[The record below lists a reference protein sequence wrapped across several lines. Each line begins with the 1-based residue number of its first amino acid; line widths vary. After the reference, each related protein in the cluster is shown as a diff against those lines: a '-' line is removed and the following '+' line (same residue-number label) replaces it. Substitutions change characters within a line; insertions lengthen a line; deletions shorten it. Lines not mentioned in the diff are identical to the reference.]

1 MRFSHSEVWFFE
13 ADMAAAEFDLL
24 TLGPFEISVATR
36 RAAASGQ
43 ALDLPEE
50 DVALLVEFVRH
61 LGTVLARRSLQVLPA
76 PAVALDARIAR
87 LNLALAPHGQGR
99 YYIIEVDAGYMLI
112 TPERD
117 GVSSPAPLRH
127 NLPQR
132 PNPIIGRERA
142 LREVGEQLRSSRLLN
157 IVGGGGVGKTTL
169 ALAAVDHEVD
179 RWRDGV
185 RLLELA
191 ATTEPLRVAPALAA
205 LLDVRLPEG
214 EPLQTLVEALA
225 PLELLLVLD
234 NCEQVVE
241 EAARVVQAL
250 LQGTHGIRFL
260 VTSREPLEVAGERVY
275 RLAPLELPPPSVGQ
289 SWPQAMGYSA
299 VQLFVEQARRA
310 DPGFRPEAVDP
321 AALAELCRRL
331 DGLPLAIELVAA
343 WVDFYGVEGLLSEL
357 DADLIRLTN
366 LSAPAQSSHRSLE
379 SLVDW
384 SHAQLSEAEQTT
396 FRRISV
402 FRRGFGFES
411 AFAVAVDAGFDRA
424 TVLNHLVRLAANSLL
439 TIEVAAGQ
447 PMYRLPECHRAYA
460 SQRLAGDPQ
469 YDEIRRRHALHTARV
484 FDNAG
489 TDREALSRTAFLAAY
504 GPLALDVAAAID
516 WAFSA
521 RGDPSLGIE
530 LTASS
535 LHLGLDL
542 QLVNEYRALVEKVLT
557 EPRTRNMISPAL
569 EMQFGL
575 ALGGTIALVEGP
587 GPAMDAAVRKLR
599 VLSERSDSSEM
610 HWKSLYGLWVGAF
623 SQGQY
628 RDADA
633 LARQLQHEADSEWT
647 RREARRMLAQSR
659 HHLGD
664 HVEARRLAEA
674 LLGENVASMS
684 PVLGGI
690 EHKVSMR
697 IVLARIEWIEGRP
710 DAARRLA
717 AEAVTL
723 ATHGV
728 SQGLCQALHM
738 AAFPIAWWIG
748 DRAEALQHARH
759 LRSFAGRHALGYYVE
774 WATVFDAVMHTADPP
789 AAAASLPMISPPRLD
804 PKQRDMWWSLVGV
817 QPEDVAA
824 ARERA
829 ASGETGWN
837 VPDLL
842 RACAMASASTAQAI
856 PDLEA
861 ALAAARSQGAAAWEL
876 RCAVS
881 LSPLW
886 VTRGSPQQA
895 AHLLRPLLARYASWP
910 SLPDVQRARA
920 ILESIDAIDAG
931 AGSAA

>member
-1 MRFSHSEVWFFE
+1 MEV
-13 ADMAAAEFDLL
+13 DDIDLL
-24 TLGPFEISVATR
+24 TLGPFAISVAAR
-36 RAAASGQ
+36 RMAVGGQ
-43 ALDLPEE
+43 ALDLSGD

-61 LGTVLARRSLQVLPA
+61 LGTVLARHSLQVLSA
-76 PAVALDARIAR
+76 PAEALDARIAW
-87 LNLALAPHGQGR
+87 LNQALAPHGQGR
-99 YYIIEVDAGYMLI
+99 YYVIEIDAGYMLI

-117 GVSSPAPLRH
+117 AGTTTAPVRY

-132 PNPIIGRERA
+132 SHPIIGRERA
-142 LREVGEQLRSSRLLN
+142 LREVREQLSSSRLLS

-169 ALAAVDHEVD
+169 ALAAVSHEVD

-205 LLDVRLPEG
+205 LLDVRLPKG
-214 EPLQTLVEALA
+214 ESLQALVEALA

-250 LQGTHGIRFL
+250 IEGTRGIRVL
-260 VTSREPLEVAGERVY
+260 VTSREPLEVPGERVY
-275 RLAPLELPPPSVGQ
+275 RLAPLELPPPLEDQ

-299 VQLFVEQARRA
+299 VRLFVDQARRA
-310 DPGFRPEAVDP
+310 DPSFRPEAVDP
-321 AALAELCRRL
+321 AALTELCRRL

-343 WVDFYGVEGLLSEL
+343 WVDSYGVEGLLGEL
-357 DADLIRLTN
+357 DANLMRLTN
-366 LSAPAQSSHRSLE
+366 LSAPAQASHRTLE
-379 SLVDW
+379 SVVDW

-402 FRRGFGFES
+402 FQRGFGFES
-411 AFAVAVDAGFDRA
+411 AFAVAVDARFDRA
-424 TVLNHLVRLAANSLL
+424 TVLNHLVRLAAKSLL
-439 TIEVAAGQ
+439 TIELAASQ

-460 SQRLAGDPQ
+460 AQRLAGDPQ
-469 YDEIRRRHALHTARV
+469 CHEIRRRHAGHTARV
-484 FDNAG
+484 FDSAG
-489 TDREALSRTAFLAAY
+489 ADRETLSRTAFLAAY
-504 GPLALDVAAAID
+504 GPLALDVAAALD

-521 RGDPSLGIE
+521 HGDPMLGIE

-542 QLVNEYRALVEKVLT
+542 QLVNEYRALVERVLT

-569 EMQFGL
+569 ELQFGL

-587 GPAMDAAVRKLR
+587 GPAMDAAVRRLR
-599 VLSERSDSSEM
+599 DLSERSGSSDM

-647 RREARRMLAQSR
+647 YREAQRMLAQSR
-659 HHLGD
+659 HHLGN
-664 HVEARRLAEA
+664 HVEARRLAES
-674 LLGENVASMS
+674 LLDESVASTS

-690 EHKVSMR
+690 EHRVSMR

-717 AEAVTL
+717 AEAVAL
-723 ATHGV
+723 AVPGV

-738 AAFPIAWWIG
+738 AAFPIAWWAG

-774 WATVFDAVMHTADPP
+774 WATLLDEVVRTAGSPGD
-789 AAAASLPMISPPRLD
+789 AASSSMPQPSRLD
-804 PKQRDMWWSLVGV
+804 TKQRDMWWSLVGV
-817 QPEDVAA
+817 QSEDAA
-824 ARERA
+824 DARERA
-829 ASGETGWN
+829 TSGETGWN

-842 RACAMASASTAQAI
+842 RACAMASPSAPEAI
-856 PDLEA
+856 ADLEA
-861 ALAAARSQGAAAWEL
+861 ALAIARSQGAAAWEL

-881 LSPLW
+881 VSPLW
-886 VTRGSPQQA
+886 VARGSPQQA
-895 AHLLRPLLARYASWP
+895 AHLLRPLMARYAGWP